1 MFDPKTNVA
10 VVSWVTSSGPELMN
24 VSGSGPIVHRWMA
37 GVGSTLPDVST
48 ARTRRTCEPGSRSRN
63 WPSPGQELKAG
74 PSRAHSNVA
83 KPSFELNTNTA
94 FGFTVWVGGAE
105 S

>member
-10 VVSWVTSSGPELMN
+10 LVSWVTSSGPELMN
-24 VSGSGPIVHRWMA
+24 VSGSGPIVQRWTA

-48 ARTRRTCEPGSRSRN
+48 ARTRSTCEPGSRSRN
-63 WPSPGQELKAG
+63 WPSPGHELNVG

-83 KPSFELNTNTA
+83 NPSFELNTKTA
-94 FGFTVWVGGAE
+94 FGLSV
-105 S
+105 